1 MINEFCEKLVKVIGR
16 KGQLKLD
23 IVIYK
28 EIKKRD
34 EIRVSYEVYG
44 QVTQNMIDA
53 NIKHILLA
61 TRFLI

>member
-34 EIRVSYEVYG
+34 EIRVSCEVYG